1 MGGMKDEGATGPR
14 DCRIRCVDTNNHQT
28 IKTSHHPLLPLSS
41 LTKKTI
47 YHPTQPLLY
56 SHSPRLPKLEKNIL
70 AHQKHEEKATR
81 RPPLLPV

>member
-41 LTKKTI
+41 LTKKKQSI
-47 YHPTQPLLY
+47 TQPNPSSTPTLLV
-56 SHSPRLPKLEKNIL
+56 SPS
-70 AHQKHEEKATR
+70 
-81 RPPLLPV
+81 

>member
-41 LTKKTI
+41 LTKKKKKQSI
-47 YHPTQPLLY
+47 TQPNPSSTPTLLV
-56 SHSPRLPKLEKNIL
+56 SPS
-70 AHQKHEEKATR
+70 
-81 RPPLLPV
+81 